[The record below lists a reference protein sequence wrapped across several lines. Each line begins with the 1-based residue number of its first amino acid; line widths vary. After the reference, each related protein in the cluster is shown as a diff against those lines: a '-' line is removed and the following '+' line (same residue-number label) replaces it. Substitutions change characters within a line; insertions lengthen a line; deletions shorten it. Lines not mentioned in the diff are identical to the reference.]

1 MIDCHAHAFPD
12 TANWLGRLMPP
23 DQLAS
28 VLDPARRIAGPVTE
42 HLSDASIAVNLTIET
57 LAAFRRQ
64 SHPLLQGLTEFVF
77 SLGIGG
83 PVLLCGTL
91 GRLQAS
97 MDRHGLSHTVLIAAP
112 PVASNDWVLAAAG
125 DDPRL
130 VPVAYGPDCR
140 ADDPEEAWRGGWDRL
155 AERGAAG
162 FKIHPNMSGL
172 DADHPAHR
180 TAFEAARDHGRF
192 VILHTGRFAA
202 PGYRSLRAAD
212 PREYTALFDAFGEV
226 PVCLAHMNRDEPE
239 VVWELMAR
247 YPQLWTDT
255 SWQPAETLRRA
266 LHTVD
271 RDRVLLGSDWPLLHT
286 DLQGDALANLRRAA
300 TDDELEQI
308 TTANAHRF
316 LGL

>member
-1 MIDCHAHAFPD
+1 MIDCHAHAFPN
-12 TANWLGRLMPP
+12 TGNWLERLVPS

-28 VLDPARRIAGPVTE
+28 VMEPARRITGPVTDG
-42 HLSDASIAVNLTIET
+42 LSDASTAVNLTIET

-64 SHPLLQGLTEFVF
+64 SHPLLSGLTEFVF
-77 SLGIGG
+77 SLGIGA

-91 GRLQAS
+91 SRLQAS
-97 MDRHGLSHTVLIAAP
+97 MERHGFTHTVLIAAP
-112 PVASNDWVLAAAG
+112 PVASNDWVLAAAA

-130 VPVAYGPDCR
+130 VPVAYSPDCH

-155 AERGAAG
+155 ADRGAAG
-162 FKIHPNMSGL
+162 FKIHPNVSGL
-172 DADHPAHR
+172 DADHRSHR
-180 TAFEAARDHGRF
+180 TAFEAAGDHGRF

-202 PGYRSLRAAD
+202 PGYRSMRAAD
-212 PREYTALFDAFGEV
+212 PREYTPLFDAYPKV

-255 SWQPAETLRRA
+255 SWQPAEALRRA
-266 LHTVD
+266 LDTAGPD
-271 RDRVLLGSDWPLLHT
+271 RILLGSDWPLLHT

-300 TDDELEQI
+300 TDAELTQV

-316 LGL
+316 CGL